1 MDRLLFFTHFWS
13 CLLRGPSDWLGPAA
27 RKSQIRKDYEKTRRR
42 ISARLCCTL
51 QKWKDP
57 GATWRSGAQK
67 GVDAKKTSGG
77 KNSGGT
83 EEKRQKVSHSW
94 TLGKLQKY
102 VYKIQK
108 YVSKF
113 FSTSNCLKIT
123 SYTDLS
129 IFSC

>member
-1 MDRLLFFTHFWS
+1 M
-13 CLLRGPSDWLGPAA
+13 GPAA

-77 KNSGGT
+77 KKIRWDRRKKTKSKSQLNTGKVAKIRLQNS
-83 EEKRQKVSHSW
+83 
-94 TLGKLQKY
+94 
-102 VYKIQK
+102 KIR
-108 YVSKF
+108 F
-113 FSTSNCLKIT
+113 
-123 SYTDLS
+123 
-129 IFSC
+129 